1 MGVEEALV
9 IVVGGDERGE
19 RYALEVGGDGGCLA
33 DCPYAHWIWRE
44 RFEEVK
50 GGDGADEL
58 AQGQRGL
65 LLGVLDEVDVAVQ
78 TATHEN
84 VCPLAQAQR
93 LDFRHRLVG
102 GKLAEEK
109 EELRVG

>member
-9 IVVGGDERGE
+9 IVVSGDERGE
-19 RYALEVGGDGGCLA
+19 RNTLEVGGDGCCPA
-33 DCPYAHWIWRE
+33 DFADAHWIWRE
-44 RFEEVK
+44 RFEVVK

-58 AQGQRGL
+58 MQSQCGL
-65 LLGVLDEVDVAVQ
+65 LLGVLDEVDVAIQ
-78 TATHEN
+78 TATHED

-93 LDFRHRLVG
+93 LDFRHGLVG

-109 EELRVG
+109 Q

>member
-1 MGVEEALV
+1 M
-9 IVVGGDERGE
+9 
-19 RYALEVGGDGGCLA
+19 
-33 DCPYAHWIWRE
+33 
-44 RFEEVK
+44 
-50 GGDGADEL
+50 
-58 AQGQRGL
+58 QSQRGL
-65 LLGVLDEVDVAVQ
+65 LLAVLDEVNAAVQ
-78 TATHEN
+78 TATHKD

>member
-9 IVVGGDERGE
+9 IVVGGDEGGE
-19 RYALEVGGDGGCLA
+19 RYALEVGSDGDCLA
-33 DCPYAHWIWRE
+33 DASYAHWVWRE

-58 AQGQRGL
+58 AQSQRGL

-78 TATHEN
+78 TATHED
-84 VCPLAQAQR
+84 VCPLAQAQC
-93 LDFRHRLVG
+93 LDFRHGLVG
-102 GKLAEEK
+102 GKLAK
-109 EELRVG
+109 EI